1 MGTPSLASVLSWEW
15 PSQPHGALLSLVTP
29 QGVPPDVPVRT
40 YLQWEHHKGDTYLQW
55 EHHEGDTDQDDHQE
69 LGWPDLGCHITE
81 AHG

>member
-15 PSQPHGALLSLVTP
+15 PSQPRGALLSLVTP

-40 YLQWEHHKGDTYLQW
+40 YLQWEHHKGDT
-55 EHHEGDTDQDDHQE
+55 DQDDYQE